1 MGLCRLP
8 GGGMG
13 EIKGKGDGMYGQGDK
28 TRMKKLGRI
37 KSREG
42 SSSLFFVVEGF
53 RTEMKKN
60 RFPLKC
66 IISCDNRILEKLIL

>member
-13 EIKGKGDGMYGQGDK
+13 EIKGKGEGMYGQGDK

-37 KSREG
+37 KSRGG
-42 SSSLFFVVEGF
+42 SSSLFFVVEGIQD
-53 RTEMKKN
+53 RNEKN
-60 RFPLKC
+60 SF
-66 IISCDNRILEKLIL
+66 SS